1 MTHRLRSLTVGVVA
15 ALAAW
20 SAEPGLATAAP
31 RSPLVIVQSEVA
43 IAAKP
48 LPGNP
53 APQYPDRAREA
64 GVEGECVFRADV
76 TPDGTVSRVVVL
88 QVPQEGLGFE
98 AAVEDAVAVWRF
110 EPARR
115 GTAKT
120 TWVYVGKINYSLLSV
135 NHGRMYSVSTS
146 VAWEKLR
153 EWFAQTGIKT
163 ERVDRRHGLLLT
175 KLIDVR
181 SASVTLP
188 TAVTDGYVPRR
199 FQILVFVSPYAE
211 PARVYVA
218 SLVQVERET
227 GGKLEKR
234 TVYNMPAPSTWL
246 LREFS
251 KHLGDGGSVMPD
263 SAAARAALADQ
274 LRKDGSTPGCSP
286 SVAAVKPT
294 PPVKFFDV
302 TPTYPARLLAERH
315 RGQVRYEFDIQED
328 GAVQF
333 SRFLD
338 PADPADQPFLDA
350 TRAALAFWRFEP
362 ARLGGCPVLVIG
374 TGVNKFDFK

>member
-1 MTHRLRSLTVGVVA
+1 M
-15 ALAAW
+15 
-20 SAEPGLATAAP
+20 
-31 RSPLVIVQSEVA
+31 
-43 IAAKP
+43 
-48 LPGNP
+48 
-53 APQYPDRAREA
+53 
-64 GVEGECVFRADV
+64 FRADV

-88 QVPQEGLGFE
+88 QVPQAELGFE
-98 AAVEDAVAVWRF
+98 AAVEDAVAAWRF

-115 GTAKT
+115 GTTKT
-120 TWVYVGKINYSLLSV
+120 TWVYVGKITYSLLSV
-135 NHGRMYSVSTS
+135 NHGRMYRVSAS

-163 ERVDRRHGLLLT
+163 EKVDQRHGLLLT
-175 KLIDVR
+175 KLTDVG

-188 TAVTDGYVPRR
+188 AAVADGYVPRR
-199 FQILVFVSPYAE
+199 FQIQVFVSPYAE

-218 SLVQVERET
+218 SLVQVERLT
-227 GGKLEKR
+227 GGKVEKR

-251 KHLGDGGSVMPD
+251 KHLGDGGRVMPD

-274 LRKDGSTPGCSP
+274 LRRDGGTPAVP
-286 SVAAVKPT
+286 SGAAVKPT

-315 RGQVRYEFDIQED
+315 RGEVRYEFDIQED
-328 GAVQF
+328 GAAQF

-362 ARLGGCPVLVIG
+362 TRLGGCPVLVIG
-374 TGVNKFDFK
+374 TAVTTFDFK